1 MPESRKSTAKASAS
15 ALVGDN
21 VSTTPTLPAF
31 SPAVSVII
39 PVHNEAGAITSV
51 LDELDQILPGISSR
65 YQVLIVD
72 DGSTDGTPE
81 LLVGLTASRPNLAVL
96 QLVRRVGKATA
107 VQAGID
113 SIPAWADI
121 VVMMDGDGQDDP
133 HDLPAMF
140 APLIHNTADMVLGWR
155 QERAESILRVF
166 PSRVAN
172 KMLARATGV
181 PIHDFGSPLKVMRA
195 DLAKTLQLRGDMHR
209 FIPALGALS
218 GARMVEY
225 PVVQRKRESGHSKYG
240 FGRTITV
247 FLDMIGLYFI
257 LRYSDRPIR
266 LFGAIAL
273 WFLII
278 GLAIMLYLGI
288 DRIFFNV
295 PVLSRPFFPVAIFLL
310 LSSVIVVMNGLTA
323 ELLSQSIFRRDQPT
337 RSYMAKG
344 EWGGVVTGSPEHAAA
359 SAAQAEAKAPAA
371 AKAPVTASKAPA
383 VAAKAPAA
391 AKTAAVVKPAAKRTA
406 TRSTK

>member
-1 MPESRKSTAKASAS
+1 MPENRKSPSK
-15 ALVGDN
+15 
-21 VSTTPTLPAF
+21 TTPPTKPGDVAGVVAGSSSF
-31 SPAVSVII
+31 SPAVQVLI
-39 PVHNEAGAITSV
+39 PTHNEVGAITGV
-51 LDELDQILPGISSR
+51 LDELDQILPTISRR
-65 YQVLIVD
+65 YELLIVD

-81 LLVGLTASRPNLAVL
+81 LLVGLTASRPNLRVI

-113 SIPAWADI
+113 NIADWADL

-140 APLIHNTADMVLGWR
+140 SPLIHNTADMVLGWR

-195 DLAKTLQLRGDMHR
+195 DLAKTLRLRGDMHR

-240 FGRTITV
+240 FGRTVTV

-266 LFGAIAL
+266 LFGSIGL
-273 WFLII
+273 WFLVI
-278 GLAIMLYLGI
+278 GLAILLYLGI
-288 DRIFFNV
+288 DRIWFGV
-295 PVLSRPFFPVAIFLL
+295 AVLSRPFFLISIFFL
-310 LSSVIVVMNGLTA
+310 LSSVIVIMNGLTA

-337 RSYMAKG
+337 RSYMTRG
-344 EWGGVVTGSPEHAAA
+344 EWGGVVADEPEATIV
-359 SAAQAEAKAPAA
+359 SAAPAA
-371 AKAPVTASKAPA
+371 PRR
-383 VAAKAPAA
+383 
-391 AKTAAVVKPAAKRTA
+391 RT
-406 TRSTK
+406 TK